1 MLTITA
7 GNSYR
12 AAQTDAGYPVNP
24 YGLLIVGYRFLAIAS
39 GTTTNGPISALDI
52 IEQGDN
58 GTTVTLTDG
67 TLTFGNSNRQ
77 FVAFCPVGLTLV
89 KQ

>member
-7 GNSYR
+7 RNSYR
-12 AAQTDAGYPVNP
+12 AAQAESGYPVNP
-24 YGLLIVGYRFLAIAS
+24 YGILIVGYRFLAIAS
-39 GTTTNGPISALDI
+39 GTTTNGPISSLDI

-67 TLTFGNSNRQ
+67 TLAFGNSNRQ
-77 FVAFCPVGLTLV
+77 FAVFCPIGLTLV